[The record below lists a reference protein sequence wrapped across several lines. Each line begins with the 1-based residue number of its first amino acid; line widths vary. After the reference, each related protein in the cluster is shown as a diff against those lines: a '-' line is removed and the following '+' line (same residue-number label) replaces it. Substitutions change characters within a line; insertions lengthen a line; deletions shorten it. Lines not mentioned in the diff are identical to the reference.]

1 MNGNLCIGLSPSAYV
16 FAETDLCRSRPIL
29 SRRGKNGS
37 SALPQCLRRVCFAT
51 TRRRRGCGSGAAPA
65 SATGS
70 GLRLIQ
76 RKATRGRVLWTPLEG
91 GESRGGTGVAAKA
104 VRRGLEP
111 RIPLTLKRTSDRDFS
126 PPLPTARGLRSR
138 QHCGRRG
145 DSPWTLYQTRT
156 EFDIRAYDLTR
167 CTTLSAFGAFSFFHR
182 ARRCL
187 SFRQD
192 EKKDRGAHC
201 AGQIL

>member
-1 MNGNLCIGLSPSAYV
+1 M
-16 FAETDLCRSRPIL
+16 FAEDNLRRSRPIL

-37 SALPQCLRRVCFAT
+37 WTP
-51 TRRRRGCGSGAAPA
+51 
-65 SATGS
+65 
-70 GLRLIQ
+70 
-76 RKATRGRVLWTPLEG
+76 RKATRGGVLWTPREI
-91 GESRGGTGVAAKA
+91 GESKGGTRVAARA

-126 PPLPTARGLRSR
+126 PPLPAARGLRSR

-201 AGQIL
+201 ADHQL

>member
-1 MNGNLCIGLSPSAYV
+1 MFQKNRKISAAPGRRDCIDLSPDSCM
-16 FAETDLCRSRPIL
+16 FAGTNLRRSRHIL
-29 SRRGKNGS
+29 SRWGKNVS
-37 SALPQCLRRVCFAT
+37 WTS
-51 TRRRRGCGSGAAPA
+51 
-65 SATGS
+65 
-70 GLRLIQ
+70 

-126 PPLPTARGLRSR
+126 PPLPAARGLRSR

-201 AGQIL
+201 AGHIL